1 MVLNFA
7 PFGTDNDFSR
17 PSGTGLPLCTYAGTS
32 CLATIGLSLRDE
44 NHSTIEAPRIKL
56 TLMGVA
62 SRAVVRAKPPSLAF
76 SIILLPS
83 CKLLRSPSEDDYA
96 RAPNRYAFSE
106 TGTASGGRFYH
117 SHRKGKKIQLTR
129 SDRADTVNQ
138 L

>member
-62 SRAVVRAKPPSLAF
+62 SRLWYERNLRRLLFPSSFFHPANCFDPPARTIMPGRPTDTLLAKPER
-76 SIILLPS
+76 LPAGDFITVIE
-83 CKLLRSPSEDDYA
+83 KA
-96 RAPNRYAFSE
+96 
-106 TGTASGGRFYH
+106 
-117 SHRKGKKIQLTR
+117 KKIQLTR